1 VMRYSF
7 AACCNASVC
16 VQRRASIVVL
26 ISHNTTAASTAA
38 PTFCYT
44 VQLLQ
49 QGGKFVAA
57 ISSLLKWLRTCK
69 HAGYFWSP
77 VTAADFRQQPSEWN
91 RYCTVVPED
100 FRIDLGAI
108 TANFERGEYGAQRGT
123 GQHHYIAAAGV
134 VIEYC

>member
-1 VMRYSF
+1 VMQLSYY
-7 AACCNASVC
+7 
-16 VQRRASIVVL
+16 
-26 ISHNTTAASTAA
+26 TTACTAA
-38 PTFCYT
+38 AAALLRC
-44 VQLLQ
+44 VMLQ

-100 FRIDLGAI
+100 FRIDLGTI
-108 TANFERGEYGAQRGT
+108 TANFERGEYGSQRGT
-123 GQHHYIAAAGV
+123 GQ
-134 VIEYC
+134 